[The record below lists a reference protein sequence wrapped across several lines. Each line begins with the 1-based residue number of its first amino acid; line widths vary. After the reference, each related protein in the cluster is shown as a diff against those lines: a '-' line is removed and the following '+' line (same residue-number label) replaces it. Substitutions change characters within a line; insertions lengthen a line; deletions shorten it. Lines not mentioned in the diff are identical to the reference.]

1 VDLSR
6 AVSLGVSLVVH
17 MNIGRRAAATATLPF
32 GRCGGRFIGGVARS
46 PVARGTPP
54 ARGRGAKRVVGLLG
68 VVVLLGVVGLLGVG
82 WKREGHWGRRG
93 RKQCA
98 RRNDKVGVRY

>member
-1 VDLSR
+1 MKEHKRGMDLSR

-46 PVARGTPP
+46 PVARGTPWGK
-54 ARGRGAKRVVGLLG
+54 AGRRIVGCRSIVGCRRIVGCRLEKRGALG
-68 VVVLLGVVGLLGVG
+68 E
-82 WKREGHWGRRG
+82 EGA
-93 RKQCA
+93 KA
-98 RRNDKVGVRY
+98 VRAAQR